1 MRQLMLG
8 NRAIARGL
16 YEAGCSFVSSYPG
29 TPSTEITEEAAK
41 FPEIYAEWAPNEKV
55 AAEAALGASIA
66 GARSFCAMKHVGLN
80 VAADLLYTAAYTGVN
95 GGMVLAVAD
104 DPGMHSSQN
113 EQDSRHHAIA
123 AKVPMLEPSDA
134 QECKDFTMEAF
145 RLSEAFDT
153 PVMLRTCTRV
163 AHSQSLVT
171 QGQRQQIPLKAYV
184 KNPAKY
190 SMAPANAV
198 RRHVQVEER
207 LDDLRELAE
216 TTPLNRMELD
226 DTSVGFITSGI
237 CYEYIKEAFPHAS
250 VLKLGLVHPLPRRLF
265 AAFAQSVKRLYVV
278 EELDPVIETHV
289 RSLGIRVD
297 GGKDLTGLLGEL
309 SQRRLAE
316 AMGEAVAET
325 AALEQALP
333 ARPPVL
339 CPGCPH
345 RGLFYVLGKLKL
357 TVCGDIGCYTLGGAP
372 PLNAMDT
379 TICMGASLPVL
390 HGFQKIRPDTADKA
404 VAVIGD
410 STFMHSGMT
419 GLANLVYNGSFAT
432 VLILDNGIT
441 GMTGHQQ
448 NPTTGLT
455 LKGEPACAIKME
467 EVVRAL
473 GVRRVRVVDPGDLE
487 ETERAVKEELA
498 VQEPSVIIA
507 RRPCALSRDAERKRP
522 FHIDRETCR
531 GCKMCMKPGCPAIQ
545 MKDGRAY
552 IDASLCVGCGLCRQM
567 CRFDAV
573 CE

>member
-1 MRQLMLG
+1 MRQHMLG

-145 RLSEAFDT
+145 HLSEAFDT

-171 QGQRQQIPLKAYV
+171 PGQRQQIPLKAYV

-190 SMAPANAV
+190 SMVPANAV

-207 LDDLRELAE
+207 LDALWELAE

-237 CYEYIKEAFPHAS
+237 CYEYIKEVFPHAS
-250 VLKLGLVHPLPRRLF
+250 VLKLGWCIRCPDGCLPL
-265 AAFAQSVKRLYVV
+265 
-278 EELDPVIETHV
+278 
-289 RSLGIRVD
+289 
-297 GGKDLTGLLGEL
+297 
-309 SQRRLAE
+309 
-316 AMGEAVAET
+316 
-325 AALEQALP
+325 
-333 ARPPVL
+333 
-339 CPGCPH
+339 
-345 RGLFYVLGKLKL
+345 
-357 TVCGDIGCYTLGGAP
+357 
-372 PLNAMDT
+372 
-379 TICMGASLPVL
+379 L
-390 HGFQKIRPDTADKA
+390 HKA
-404 VAVIGD
+404 
-410 STFMHSGMT
+410 
-419 GLANLVYNGSFAT
+419 
-432 VLILDNGIT
+432 
-441 GMTGHQQ
+441 
-448 NPTTGLT
+448 
-455 LKGEPACAIKME
+455 
-467 EVVRAL
+467 
-473 GVRRVRVVDPGDLE
+473 
-487 ETERAVKEELA
+487 
-498 VQEPSVIIA
+498 
-507 RRPCALSRDAERKRP
+507 
-522 FHIDRETCR
+522 
-531 GCKMCMKPGCPAIQ
+531 
-545 MKDGRAY
+545 
-552 IDASLCVGCGLCRQM
+552 
-567 CRFDAV
+567 
-573 CE
+573 